1 MAEASIAREQTPDTP
16 ADESFTAPWPGSHQ
30 MPQWTTGS
38 LVAAPRFTWQNWFA
52 MLGPGL
58 LVGGSAIGGGEWLA
72 GPAVTARYGGA
83 LMWLA
88 TVSIL
93 GQVFYNVE
101 ISRYA
106 LYTGEPIF
114 TGKFRTLPGPRFWLF
129 VYLLLDFGA
138 LFPYLAANAA
148 TPLAAVYLGHI
159 PSGVGDEPLVRGLG
173 IGVFLVA
180 MLPMIIGGKI
190 YNTLK
195 GLMTFKIVT
204 VLGFLLFVAIFF
216 STAHT
221 WREILTGFVKFGTV
235 PVQRGEDLN
244 GNGILDPGEDW
255 DGDGHLD
262 VEEERLAPTI
272 DSNGDG
278 TSDAW
283 SDVDGDGNPD
293 KFRDVDGDGVRDG
306 DSVEN
311 VFVAMFT
318 GRPFPAIDFSTIALL
333 AAFTAIAGCGGL
345 SNTPISNYTR
355 DQGWGMGHHVGAI
368 PSMIGGHDIEL
379 SHVGMVF
386 KVTKDALVRWRQW
399 VRHVVRDQLVIW
411 MPACLLGMA
420 LPSMLSIQFL
430 RRGTEVSDWYAAG
443 MTADGVSNAVTEA
456 WGPSLGSAMWYMT
469 LLCGFLVLGPGM
481 TTSADGAIRR
491 WVDVIWTSSRRLRA
505 LDPKRIRVVYFS
517 VLLCYMAIG
526 LVLLSVGKP
535 LGLLKIATLIM
546 NFALGFSCLHTLVIN
561 LTMLPKPLRPGWFSR
576 IGMLV
581 AGVFFFSLATITAI
595 ETVRGYL

>member
-1 MAEASIAREQTPDTP
+1 MTEASPAREHAANANTS
-16 ADESFTAPWPGSHQ
+16 ESFTAPWPGSHQ
-30 MPQWTTGS
+30 MPQWNAGA
-38 LVAAPRFTWQNWFA
+38 LVDAPRFTWKNWFA

-72 GPAVTARYGGA
+72 GPAVTAQYGGA

-93 GQVFYNVE
+93 GQVFYNIE

-129 VYLLLDFGA
+129 IYLLLDFGA

-148 TPLAAVYLGHI
+148 TPLAAVYLGRI

-195 GLMTFKIVT
+195 ALMTFKIVT
-204 VLGFLLFVAIFF
+204 VLGFLMFLAIFF
-216 STAHT
+216 STADT

-235 PVQRGEDLN
+235 PVQRVEVANGARVLDRGEGRSN
-244 GNGILDPGEDW
+244 
-255 DGDGHLD
+255 DGQSGVVDQGLPLT
-262 VEEERLAPTI
+262 VE
-272 DSNGDG
+272 G
-278 TSDAW
+278 TA
-283 SDVDGDGNPD
+283 VGKP
-293 KFRDVDGDGVRDG
+293 VVE
-306 DSVEN
+306 VEN
-311 VFVAMFT
+311 IFVALFT
-318 GRPFPAIDFSTIALL
+318 GRPFPDIDFSTIALL
-333 AAFTAIAGCGGL
+333 AAFTAIAGSGGL

-368 PSMIGGHDIEL
+368 PSMIGGHDIGL

-386 KVTKDALVRWRQW
+386 KVTKESLVRWRRW
-399 VRHVVRDQLVIW
+399 VRHVARDQLVIW
-411 MPACLLGMA
+411 MPACFLGMA
-420 LPSMLSIQFL
+420 LPSMLSVQFL
-430 RRGTEVSDWYAAG
+430 PRGTEVSDWYAAG
-443 MTADGVSNAVTEA
+443 MTADGVSQAVSDA
-456 WGPSLGSAMWYMT
+456 WGPSFGSAVWYMT

-491 WVDVIWTSSRRLRA
+491 WVDVVWTSSRRLRA

-517 VLLCYMAIG
+517 VLLCYMAVG

-535 LGLLKIATLIM
+535 LGLLKMATLIM

-561 LTMLPKPLRPGWFSR
+561 LTLLPKPLRPGWFAR
-576 IGMLV
+576 AGLLV
-581 AGVFFFSLATITAI
+581 SGVFFFSLATITAI